1 MSRPAPVADSLLERR
16 LVAEHQTLAQPLRGL
31 LRREPI
37 VCTEGET
44 LRTALQ
50 RMHEAEVGAIVVVDA
65 QGRPSGIFTERDLL
79 RAMPDVPLEAPI
91 TEVMVREPLS
101 LPGHTPS
108 YEAALLMMEH
118 RIRHVLVTEE
128 ERLLGVVSER
138 DLFSLQRLGLGELTM
153 EIRLAR
159 DIDTLAALAARVR
172 RLTRAL
178 VEEGVAAEQ
187 LTLFVS
193 VLNDRI
199 SERIIELVRKRF
211 SWDRI
216 GWCWLAFGSE
226 GRLEQTFATDQDNG
240 LLFVAHDGAPAA
252 SVREKLLPFA
262 REVNEAL
269 DACGF
274 PLCKGNVMA
283 SNPELCLSFEEWQ
296 AKLTGWLENSE
307 PKALLDAAIVFDFRA
322 ISGDSRLAA
331 DLRQWFLGV
340 TRRRPNFLRLLAENA
355 LQAKPPLARWKD
367 FVTEDVPGAPGTI
380 NLKMYGVRPCVDAAR
395 VYSLAHAL
403 PQTNTADRLRAAA
416 AAGALPAAEAES
428 MLAAL
433 FMLQR
438 IRLAHQATLDSF
450 PADDVAN
457 RIDPSTLNELDRR
470 TLKEAFKILR
480 DLQSRLAMDYQL

>member
-1 MSRPAPVADSLLERR
+1 MSSPAPAADGRLERR
-16 LVAEHQTLAQPLRGL
+16 LIAEQQTLAQPLRSL
-31 LRREPI
+31 LRQVPV
-37 VCTEGET
+37 VCEEACT
-44 LRTALQ
+44 LRTAVQ
-50 RMHEAEVGAIVVVDA
+50 RMHEANIGAIVVVD
-65 QGRPSGIFTERDLL
+65 GRNRPTGIFTERDLL
-79 RAMPDVPLEAPI
+79 SAMADLKLDAPI
-91 TEVMVREPLS
+91 VELMVREPLA
-101 LPGHTPS
+101 LPAHTPS
-108 YEAALLMMEH
+108 YEAALMMMEH

-153 EIRLAR
+153 EIRLAL
-159 DIDTLAALAARVR
+159 DIDALALLAGRVR
-172 RLTRAL
+172 QLTRTL
-178 VEEGVAAEQ
+178 VEEGVAAER

-199 SERIIELVRKRF
+199 SERIIELVRKRHG
-211 SWDRI
+211 WDRI

-240 LLFVAHDGAPAA
+240 LLFVAHDGTPPAK
-252 SVREKLLPFA
+252 VREVLLPFA

-296 AKLTGWLENSE
+296 GKLAGWLENSE

-322 ISGDSRLAA
+322 LSGDGRLAA

-340 TRRRPNFLRLLAENA
+340 TRKRPNFLRLLAETA

-367 FVTEDVPGAPGTI
+367 FVTEDVPGASGTI
-380 NLKMYGVRPCVDAAR
+380 NLKMYGVRPFVDAMR
-395 VYSLAHAL
+395 VYSLANGL

-416 AAGALPAAEAES
+416 AAGALPAAEAGG
-428 MLAAL
+428 MLAAFL
-433 FMLQR
+433 MLQR
-438 IRLAHQATLDSF
+438 VRLAHQASLETFAGEDG
-450 PADDVAN
+450 AN
-457 RIDPSTLNELDRR
+457 RIDPAKLNELDRR
-470 TLKEAFKILR
+470 TLKESFKILR